1 MTEQEF
7 LEACEQVL
15 DDVEDAIDACG
26 VDADTQRSGNVLEI
40 ELENGTK
47 IIVSGNA
54 PVRQVWLAAR
64 SGGFHFR
71 HDDEGRWVDT
81 RSGDEF
87 FESLS
92 RCVSQQ
98 SGQGVRLAARR

>member
-1 MTEQEF
+1 MTEHEF
-7 LEACEQVL
+7 LGACASVL
-15 DDVEDAIDACG
+15 DEVEDTIDACDI
-26 VDADTQRSGNVLEI
+26 DADMQRGGNLLEI
-40 ELENGTK
+40 ELMNGSK

-71 HDDEGRWVDT
+71 YDDGRWVDT
-81 RSGDEF
+81 RSGEPF
-87 FESLS
+87 FEVLS

-98 SGQGVRLAARR
+98 SGQVVRLAPRR